1 MSLEFYALKAD
12 NGWYIPHPIGRNGRG
27 GTHVE
32 LVDPASGIAPRLF
45 NNEGSAK
52 AALSWWL
59 GGPVSVSRSV
69 SRGLDNEWDDD
80 ETWHTEV
87 RPERYHHNVRVVLV
101 RIEGL

>member
-1 MSLEFYALKAD
+1 MSLQFYALKAD
-12 NGWYIPHPIGRNGRG
+12 NGWYIPHPLGRNGRG

-45 NNEGSAK
+45 NNEASAK
-52 AALSWWL
+52 AALRWWL
-59 GGPVSVSRSV
+59 GGAVSVNRSV
-69 SRGLDNEWDDD
+69 SRGFDDEWDD

-87 RPERYHHNVRVVLV
+87 KPERHHYNVQVVPV

>member
-1 MSLEFYALKAD
+1 MSLQFYALKAD
-12 NGWYIPHPIGRNGRG
+12 NGWYIPHPLGRNGRG

-32 LVDPASGIAPRLF
+32 LVSPASGIAPRLF

-52 AALSWWL
+52 AALRWWL
-59 GGPVSVSRSV
+59 SGAVHVTYKVRSTF
-69 SRGLDNEWDDD
+69 DDEWGD

-87 RPERYHHNVRVVLV
+87 KPERHHFNVRVVLV

>member
-1 MSLEFYALKAD
+1 MSLQFYALKAD
-12 NGWYIPHPIGRNGRG
+12 NGWYIPHPLGRNGRG

-52 AALSWWL
+52 AALRWWL
-59 GGPVSVSRSV
+59 
-69 SRGLDNEWDDD
+69 RGAVHVVYKVRGTFED
-80 ETWHTEV
+80 EMADEDWHIEA

-101 RIEGL
+101 RIDGL

>member
-32 LVDPASGIAPRLF
+32 LVSPASGIAPRLF

-69 SRGLDNEWDDD
+69 SRGLDNEWDD

-87 RPERYHHNVRVVLV
+87 KPERYHHNVRVVLV

>member
-12 NGWYIPHPIGRNGRG
+12 NGWYIPRPIGCNGRG

-69 SRGLDNEWDDD
+69 SRGLDNEWDG

>member
-1 MSLEFYALKAD
+1 MSLQFYALKAE
-12 NGWYIPHPIGRNGRG
+12 NGWYIPRPLGRNGRG

-45 NNEGSAK
+45 SNEASAK
-52 AALSWWL
+52 AALRWWL
-59 GGPVSVSRSV
+59 GGTVSVSRYV
-69 SRGLDNEWDDD
+69 SCGFDDEWDD

-87 RPERYHHNVRVVLV
+87 KPERHHFNVQVVPV